1 MQKNNNV
8 GTTEKLFVRDLFTHN
23 IYQESIRLPKM
34 IHCTLILLLLF
45 PSEYERPTIYLL
57 ETNCRNIN
65 QLWFEEKKYMR
76 EPLFPIHLNP

>member
-23 IYQESIRLPKM
+23 TYQESIRLPKM

-65 QLWFEEKKYMR
+65 QL
-76 EPLFPIHLNP
+76 